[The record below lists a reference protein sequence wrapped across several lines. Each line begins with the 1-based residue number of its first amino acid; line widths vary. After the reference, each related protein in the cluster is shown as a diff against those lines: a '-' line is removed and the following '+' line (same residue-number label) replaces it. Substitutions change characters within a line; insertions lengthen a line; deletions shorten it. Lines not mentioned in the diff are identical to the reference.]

1 MVRYDDET
9 ARQIAWEADEHIGWR
24 ELVLRKGSWLLCAL
38 LVLILAGCG
47 GGPKADVPI
56 FMMSKTGIPSDVA
69 EKLEA
74 SLIGKVGEAPTVSI
88 SASPMFS
95 MDKMI
100 VEIAAGGNG
109 ILVIPGEQFQ
119 GMSKQGGFVPLDDVA
134 NPADFPDGV
143 LELPVDDKSNKSAD
157 KSNPKLEKHLYGI
170 PLEHTKWFTDLQFNG
185 KDLYAFIPQ
194 NAKDIEKAKLVMKQ
208 IAQK

>member
-1 MVRYDDET
+1 MR
-9 ARQIAWEADEHIGWR
+9 R
-24 ELVLRKGSWLLCAL
+24 GSWLICVL
-38 LVLILAGCG
+38 LVLVLAGCG
-47 GGPKADVPI
+47 GGPKEDVPI
-56 FMMSKTGIPSDVA
+56 FMMSKTGIPGEVA
-69 EKLEA
+69 EKLEKA
-74 SLIGKVGEAPTVSI
+74 LIAKVGETPTVAI

-109 ILVIPGEQFQ
+109 ILIIPGEQFH

-143 LELPVDDKSNKSAD
+143 LELPVEEEGKPAD

-170 PLEHTKWFTDLQFNG
+170 PMEHTKWFKELELNG

-194 NAKDIEKAKLVMKQ
+194 NAKDIEKAKQVLKH